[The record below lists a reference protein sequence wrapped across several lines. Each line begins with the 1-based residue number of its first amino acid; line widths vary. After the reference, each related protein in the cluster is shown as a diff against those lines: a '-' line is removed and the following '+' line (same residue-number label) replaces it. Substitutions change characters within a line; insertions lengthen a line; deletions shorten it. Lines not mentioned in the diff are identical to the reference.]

1 MTGRTFG
8 RRGIIDSG
16 PAVPR
21 AAFGHAP
28 VRAERMGICPQPDSD
43 DELATRRAAFLAEE
57 RRRKAEGPPPEAADD
72 FVSPRPTRAGPIII
86 REKSLPV
93 AYVLWFFAGAIGAH
107 RFYLGTPVSGMIQ
120 LTLWV
125 INLAM
130 LMSGQYAAVVGLF
143 AAAIWLL
150 VDGFLILGL
159 HRKACERAR
168 GVADYA
174 ATFA

>member
-28 VRAERMGICPQPDSD
+28 MRAERMGISPQPGTD
-43 DELATRRAAFLAEE
+43 DELAARRAAFLAEE
-57 RRRKAEGPPPEAADD
+57 RRRKAEAPVADTPDDLAA
-72 FVSPRPTRAGPIII
+72 PRPTRAGPIII

-107 RFYLGTPVSGMIQ
+107 RFYLGAPVSGMIQ
-120 LTLWV
+120 LTLWI
-125 INLAM
+125 INIGM
-130 LMSGQYAAVVGLF
+130 LMSGQYIAVVGLF
-143 AAAIWLL
+143 AAALWLL

-159 HRKACERAR
+159 HRKASERAR
-168 GVADYA
+168 GRAEYA